1 MRPSIRMI
9 EFLKS
14 LVQIKSISPNDNGCL
29 NLIEKELENL
39 NFQCKRINYMNVE
52 NLYATIGNSGKL
64 FCFLGH
70 TDVVPSGPED
80 KWKYPPFSATIEDDI
95 LYGRGVADMKAPVAA
110 FIEATKEFLNSN
122 DEPNFR
128 LAMLLTSNEEGTSK
142 DGFIDKIID
151 KMIKDN
157 EIIDF
162 CLVGEPT
169 SSEKVADCVRI
180 GRRGSLGGYLKIYG
194 KQGHIAYPE
203 KVVNPI
209 LLSGDLISK
218 LNNKIWDNGNISFDP
233 TSFQISNI
241 NSGTGAHN
249 VVPGELELVFNFR
262 FSPESSEES
271 LKHDFESILNDLNLN
286 FDLKWDL
293 NGNPYY
299 TKENFFKDIVSN
311 SIQEVTGYKPE
322 FNAKGGTS
330 DGRFVAKMNSEIIE
344 LGPVNKSIHQID
356 EHVKISEL
364 WTLKDIYKKILFNL
378 NQVL

>member
-1 MRPSIRMI
+1 MI
-9 EFLKS
+9 EFLQN
-14 LVQIKSISPNDNGCL
+14 LIQIKSISPKDNGCFD
-29 NLIEKELENL
+29 LIEKELESL
-39 NFQCKRINYMNVE
+39 NFKLERINYQNIE
-52 NLYATIGNSGKL
+52 NLYATIGTSGKL

-80 KWKYPPFSATIEDDI
+80 KWKYPPFSATIDGDL
-95 LYGRGVADMKAPVAA
+95 LYGRGAADMKAPVAA
-110 FIEATKEFLNSN
+110 FIESVKEFLNS
-122 DEPNFR
+122 EEKLNFR
-128 LAMLLTSNEEGTSK
+128 LAILLTSNEEGTSK

-151 KMIKDN
+151 KMIQDN

-169 SSEKVADCVRI
+169 SSEQVADCVRV
-180 GRRGSLGGYLKIYG
+180 GRRGSLGGHLKIYG
-194 KQGHIAYPE
+194 KQGHVAYPE

-209 LLSGDLISK
+209 LLSGDLISE
-218 LNNKIWDNGNISFDP
+218 LNKKIWDSGNLSFDP

-241 NSGTGAHN
+241 NAGTGAHN
-249 VVPGELELVFNFR
+249 VVPGELELTFNFR

-271 LKHDFESILNDLNLN
+271 LKSNFESILDNLKLNYDLN
-286 FDLKWDL
+286 WDL

-299 TKENFFKDIVSN
+299 TEGKFFKDIVSN
-311 SIQEVTGYKPE
+311 SIKEITGYMPE
-322 FNAKGGTS
+322 LNAKGGTS

-364 WTLKDIYKKILFNL
+364 WTLKDIYKKILSNL
-378 NQVL
+378 NQAL

>member
-1 MRPSIRMI
+1 MI
-9 EFLKS
+9 EL
-14 LVQIKSISPNDNGCL
+14 LQNLIQIKSISPKDNGCFD
-29 NLIEKELENL
+29 LIEKELQNL
-39 NFQCKRINYMNVE
+39 NFKLERINYQNIE
-52 NLYATIGNSGKL
+52 NLYATIGTSGKL

-80 KWKYPPFSATIEDDI
+80 KWKYPPFSATIDGDL
-95 LYGRGVADMKAPVAA
+95 LYGRGTADMKAPVAA
-110 FIEATKEFLNSN
+110 FIESVKEFLNS
-122 DEPNFR
+122 EEKLNFR
-128 LAMLLTSNEEGTSK
+128 LAILLTSNEEGTSK

-151 KMIKDN
+151 NMIQDN

-169 SSEKVADCVRI
+169 SSEKVADCVRV
-180 GRRGSLGGYLKIYG
+180 GRRGSLGGHLKIYG

-209 LLSGDLISK
+209 LLSGDLISE
-218 LNNKIWDNGNISFDP
+218 LNKKIWDGGNISFDP

-241 NSGTGAHN
+241 NAGTGAHN
-249 VVPGELELVFNFR
+249 VVPGELELTFNFR
-262 FSPESSEES
+262 FSPESSEKS
-271 LKHDFESILNDLNLN
+271 LKSDFESILNKLKLNYDL
-286 FDLKWDL
+286 DWDL

-299 TKENFFKDIVSN
+299 TEGKFFKDIVSS
-311 SIQEVTGYKPE
+311 SIKEVTGYIPE
-322 FNAKGGTS
+322 LNAKGGTS

-356 EHVKISEL
+356 EHIKISEL

>member
-1 MRPSIRMI
+1 MI
-9 EFLKS
+9 EFLQN
-14 LVQIKSISPNDNGCL
+14 LIQIKSISPKDNGCFD
-29 NLIEKELENL
+29 LIEKELESL
-39 NFQCKRINYMNVE
+39 NFKLERINYQNIE
-52 NLYATIGNSGKL
+52 NLYATIGTSGKL

-80 KWKYPPFSATIEDDI
+80 KWKYPPFSATIDGDL
-95 LYGRGVADMKAPVAA
+95 LYGRGAADMKAPVAA
-110 FIEATKEFLNSN
+110 FIESVKEFLNS
-122 DEPNFR
+122 EEKLNFR
-128 LAMLLTSNEEGTSK
+128 LAILLTSNEEGTSK

-151 KMIKDN
+151 KMIQDN

-169 SSEKVADCVRI
+169 SSEQVADCVRV
-180 GRRGSLGGYLKIYG
+180 GRRGSLGGHLKIYG
-194 KQGHIAYPE
+194 KQGHVAYPE

-209 LLSGDLISK
+209 LLSGDLISE
-218 LNNKIWDNGNISFDP
+218 LNKKIWDSGNLSFDP

-241 NSGTGAHN
+241 NAGTGAHN
-249 VVPGELELVFNFR
+249 VVPGELELTFNFR

-271 LKHDFESILNDLNLN
+271 LKSNFESILDNLKLNYDLN
-286 FDLKWDL
+286 WDL

-299 TKENFFKDIVSN
+299 TEGKFFKDIVSN
-311 SIQEVTGYKPE
+311 SIKEITGYIPE
-322 FNAKGGTS
+322 LNAKGGTS

-364 WTLKDIYKKILFNL
+364 WTLKDIYKKILSNL
-378 NQVL
+378 NQAL

>member
-1 MRPSIRMI
+1 MI

-95 LYGRGVADMKAPVAA
+95 LFGRGVADMKAPVAA

-128 LAMLLTSNEEGTSK
+128 LAILLTSNEEGTSK